1 MTSVTPQVLII
12 GAGAAGL
19 ITALKLAAAKPT
31 PKIIL
36 AVKAPLGEGAASA
49 LAQGGVAAAVG
60 EDDSPA
66 LHSADTL
73 GTAGELG
80 ERQAINLLTSHG
92 PSAIEE
98 LQKFGVCFDTDGQGQ
113 LVVGQEAAHS
123 RRRILH
129 AGGDATGAEIMRAL
143 KKAVLATDAIKIL
156 EGAEALDLLVTNGHV
171 HGALLQRGNEV
182 TPIEASA
189 VVLATGGLGAL
200 YQYTTNPLE
209 ARGDGL
215 AMAAR
220 AGARLADMEFVQF
233 HPTAIDIGGDP
244 LPLATEALRGEGA
257 ILVNSNGVRFMSA
270 VHEDTELAPRDV
282 VARAIW
288 RQRQMGQRTF
298 LDCRKAI
305 GKGFAKGFP
314 TVFAYCQQAG
324 IDPTNAPIP
333 IVPAAHYHMG
343 GIHVDEDGRTS
354 LPGLWACGE
363 VASTG
368 IHGANRLASNSLLE
382 AIVFAP
388 RTAQAVLSTNSPEN
402 LATIERNSKSK
413 APLNGQYWAQKM
425 RQLAYDAFGLIREE
439 KTMKLALREIVRLEA
454 NFPAFGGLR
463 NQATVLKM
471 IGIAALNRQESRGG
485 HFRSDFP
492 ETKTT
497 FAKRS
502 FLTLEEANRKVAAID
517 MAERPYGKKQA

>member
-1 MTSVTPQVLII
+1 MNRPILII

-60 EDDSPA
+60 ADDAPA
-66 LHSADTL
+66 LHAADTL
-73 GTAGELG
+73 GTAGGLG
-80 ERQAINLLTSHG
+80 VSKAINLLTAEA
-92 PSAIEE
+92 PAAIKT
-98 LQKFGVCFDTDGQGQ
+98 LQKIGVCFDTDDKGN
-113 LVVGQEAAHS
+113 LIVGQEAAHS

-143 KKAVLATDAIKIL
+143 KVAVQATEAIEII
-156 EGAEALDLLVTNGHV
+156 EGAEALDLLVDEGRV
-171 HGALLQRGNEV
+171 YGALLQKGEGV
-182 TPIEASA
+182 SAVHASQ

-200 YQYTTNPLE
+200 YQYTTNPQE

-233 HPTAIDIGGDP
+233 HPTAMDIGGDP

-257 ILVNSNGVRFMSA
+257 TLINSNGVRFMA
-270 VHEDTELAPRDV
+270 AAHADTELAPRDV
-282 VARAIW
+282 VARAMW
-288 RQRQMGQRTF
+288 RQRQMGQRTY

-305 GKGFAKGFP
+305 GSSFVKRFP
-314 TVFAYCQQAG
+314 TVYAYCQSVG
-324 IDPTNAPIP
+324 IDPAKEPIP
-333 IVPAAHYHMG
+333 VVPAAHYHMG
-343 GIHVDEDGRTS
+343 GIDVDEDGRTS

-388 RTAQAVLSTNSPEN
+388 RTAEALLDASAEKTPFREVCS
-402 LATIERNSKSK
+402 AKAHKSRSDR
-413 APLNGQYWAQKM
+413 LGIRM
-425 RQLAYDAFGLIREE
+425 RQIAYDAFGLIREE
-439 KTMKLALREIVRLEA
+439 KTMTEALQEILQIEE
-454 NFPAFGGLR
+454 NLPALGGLS

-471 IGIAALNRQESRGG
+471 IGISALLRQESRGG

-492 ETKTT
+492 ESKES

-502 FLTLEEANRKVAAID
+502 FLTLEQANAKIANID
-517 MAERPYGKKQA
+517 LGPSPYRKKQA